1 MSKEAGVILLG
12 IFTLVVPFLG
22 FPSSWRTAMLVLAGG
37 GLIVIGFLL
46 RAEAL
51 SRIGRSGSGTAG
63 PRHSF
68 VENGAAS
75 SEASTTTHER
85 EEVGKEIH

>member
-12 IFTLVVPFLG
+12 VFSVILPFLG
-22 FPSSWRTAMLVLAGG
+22 FPSSWRTAMLVFAGI

-46 RAEAL
+46 RTEAL
-51 SRIGRSGSGTAG
+51 SRMGRSGSGTAG

-75 SEASTTTHER
+75 SDASTIMHER